1 MEDRK
6 GGESMIQKLQRR
18 FALSRQGAVDLI
30 KGCLACVLQDI
41 SFMFPVGLL
50 YQFVIDFM
58 NGGVS
63 GGRAAFYAAGYLVCL
78 AFIFAASYFQYNATY
93 LATYVESGVRRISLA
108 EKLRKIPLSFFGKKD
123 LADLTNSVMGDC
135 ATLETAFSHYVPA
148 LAGSLSRLRCFPPA
162 FRNILI
168 IRAPRL
174 SWPWRAVCRN
184 VSRVYR
190 I

>member
-1 MEDRK
+1 
-6 GGESMIQKLQRR
+6 MIQKLQRR

-135 ATLETAFSHYVPA
+135 ATLETAFSH
-148 LAGSLSRLRCFPPA
+148 
-162 FRNILI
+162 
-168 IRAPRL
+168 
-174 SWPWRAVCRN
+174 
-184 VSRVYR
+184 
-190 I
+190 